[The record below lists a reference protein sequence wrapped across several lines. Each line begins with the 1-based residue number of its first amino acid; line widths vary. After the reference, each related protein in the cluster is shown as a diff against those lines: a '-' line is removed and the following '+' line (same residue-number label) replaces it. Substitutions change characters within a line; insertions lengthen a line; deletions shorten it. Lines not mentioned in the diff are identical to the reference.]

1 AINVGEKY
9 LAGKIDADHTVSQVV
24 EWQRINKQTAEFL
37 STKLTD
43 RSQGIDLVQWFQ
55 EVRNLKT

>member
-9 LAGKIDADHTVSQVV
+9 LAGKIDAEHTVSQVV
-24 EWQRINKQTAEFL
+24 KWQKTNKQTAELL

-43 RSQGIDLVQWFQ
+43 KSQGIDLVQWFQ
-55 EVRNLKT
+55 EICNLKT